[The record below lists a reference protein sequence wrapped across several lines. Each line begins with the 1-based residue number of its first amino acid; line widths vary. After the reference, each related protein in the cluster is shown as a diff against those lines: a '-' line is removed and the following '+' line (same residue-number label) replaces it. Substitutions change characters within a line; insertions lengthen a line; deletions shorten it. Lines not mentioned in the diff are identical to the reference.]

1 MTLEKI
7 KTGDERTETIK
18 RIYTDSFPENERFG
32 LDNIL
37 RLADEGALEVFAIM
51 EKAVTAGMA
60 VCCIHGSTAYI
71 CYIAIDKDMRG
82 CGLGSRAVSGI
93 CNLYKGKQVVLEI
106 ETLDPCAEN
115 YPQRKQREGFYLRL
129 GFAHTN
135 KYIRYCGVTYELLFT
150 GTDKFDS
157 GDFDEFMQSRKEGSF
172 QPVRFDARSYTTCIF
187 DLDGTLLDTL
197 DDLTAS
203 TNYAM
208 RSVGCKEHTKE
219 AVCSFVGNG
228 IKKLIQRALPPDV
241 PQSTFDKAFEVFKA
255 HYGEHCFD
263 STKPYPGIL
272 SMMKELIKQGKK
284 IAVVSN
290 KADFAVKKLCR
301 DYFGD
306 LVHITIGEKEGV
318 RKKPAPDT
326 VIAALAQLG
335 STPEESVYIGDSDVD
350 IQTALNSGMDC
361 ISVLWGFRSEEFL
374 TRHGAKVFAQTPGEI
389 CLLTLAGLH

>member
-7 KTGDERTETIK
+7 KSGDERTDRINE
-18 RIYTDSFPENERFG
+18 IYTDSFPADERFG
-32 LDNIL
+32 LDIIL
-37 RLADEGALEVFAIM
+37 RLAAQGSLEVYAVM
-51 EKAVTAGMA
+51 ENGITAGMA
-60 VCCIHGSTAYI
+60 VCCIHRQTAYI
-71 CYIAIDKDMRG
+71 CYLAIDKNMRG
-82 CGLGSRAVSGI
+82 CGLGSSVVSRL
-93 CNLYKGKQVVLEI
+93 CSLYKGKQVVLEI

-115 YPQRKQREGFYLRL
+115 YPQRKRREGFYLRL
-129 GFAHTN
+129 GFHHTDR
-135 KYIRYCGVTYELLFT
+135 YIRYCGVTYELLFT
-150 GTDKFDS
+150 GTDKFDPD
-157 GDFDEFMQSRKEGSF
+157 DFDKLMQTRRGGSF
-172 QPVRFDARSYTTCIF
+172 QPVMFDAKAYTTYIF

-203 TNYAM
+203 TNFAM
-208 RSVGCKEHTKE
+208 RTVGCKEHTKE
-219 AVCSFVGNG
+219 AVCGFVGNG
-228 IKKLIQRALPPDV
+228 IKKLIQRALPPDAS
-241 PQSTFDKAFEVFKA
+241 PSTFDKAFEGFKT

-272 SMMKELIKQGKK
+272 DMMKKLTEQGKK

-306 LVHITIGEKEGV
+306 LARVSIGEKEGV

-326 VIAALAQLG
+326 VLTALAQLG

-374 TRHGAKVFAQTPGEI
+374 TRCGAKVFAQTPGEI
-389 CLLTLAGLH
+389 SLLTLVH